1 MPVNLASPGVVI
13 REVDLTLGNVSTSNE
28 SVGAIVSPFSR
39 GPVDEPVLIASENQL
54 LETFGEPSSTDRQ
67 YEGWLTISS
76 YLAYGG
82 VVQVVRSDNDKIA
95 NAYIGTS
102 VTGIKINS
110 LEDYESRGYDENV
123 IPGITYAARNPG
135 SWSNG
140 TLVATIDSQADQI
153 LSVTGLST
161 LPVAPILGNG
171 VLQFIDNPVPGAG
184 TTSSA
189 RGYLKGIVSGVNT
202 ITDTV
207 QVKVLGFKAGEPIV
221 LNPADQDG
229 LDYTDVDYQQ
239 GGTYRFE
246 AAPST
251 GFSTERGIRFFD
263 LAGFTTST
271 TVTSAI
277 DWFDQQEVRINR
289 STSVSWNQ
297 LANRPGTTAFG
308 RNRDS
313 RFDEV
318 HVVVFD
324 ATGEVTGN
332 AGTILEKS
340 IGLSKATD
348 GEFSVG
354 SPSYWRKYL
363 ANNSDYVFGGSEPI
377 DTVSVNF
384 AEDVGNGFSTSF
396 NGEWD
401 QQARNISFDCVGN
414 PAAGAGSSA
423 TNTLEGGKN
432 YDGLEDLNKE
442 GALKVSVGDVA
453 AGYDNFESD
462 DELAVDFL
470 LMGSGAY
477 SELEVQQLAN
487 KLISIAEQRKDA
499 LAFISPYRG
508 SQVTDSGAG
517 ASVSLS
523 SDEITQRVIDF
534 YSTVGSSSY
543 AIFDSGYKYT
553 FDRFADK
560 FRFIPLNGDIAGCC
574 ARTDQIAF
582 PWFSPAGTTR
592 GAVLNGARLAY
603 NPTQLQRDR
612 LYSARINPVVFATDV
627 GGIVLFGDKT
637 GLSASSAFDRVNVR
651 RLFIY
656 MEDAIGAAAKDQLFE
671 FNDEVTRT
679 NFVNI
684 VEPFLRDIESK
695 RGITDFVV
703 VCDET
708 NNTPAVIDR
717 NEFVA
722 DIFVKPARSINFI
735 GLTFV
740 ATRTGVSF
748 DEIVGNV

>member
-28 SVGAIVSPFSR
+28 SIGAIVSPFSR
-39 GPVDEPVLIASENQL
+39 GPVDEPVLITSENQL

-82 VVQVVRSDNDKIA
+82 VVQVVRSDNEELS
-95 NAYIGTS
+95 NAFVGTAS
-102 VTGIKINS
+102 SIKINS
-110 LEDYESRGYDENV
+110 LADYESRGYDEFV
-123 IPGITYAARNPG
+123 IPGVTVAARNPG
-135 SWSNG
+135 SWANG
-140 TLVATIDSQADQI
+140 VLVAFIDGQADQI
-153 LSVTGLST
+153 LNVPGIST
-161 LPVAPILGNG
+161 SAVVPVLGDGIL
-171 VLQFIDNPVPGAG
+171 QYIEKETAGAG
-184 TTSSA
+184 TTSIA
-189 RGYLKGIVSGVNT
+189 QGFLKGIITGINT
-202 ITDTV
+202 NTDDI
-207 QVKVLGFKAGEPIV
+207 QVKVLSFKPSDDPNENITSDDGFVE
-221 LNPADQDG
+221 
-229 LDYTDVDYQQ
+229 VDYQQ
-239 GGTYRFE
+239 GGTWSYV
-246 AAPST
+246 AD
-251 GFSTERGIRFFD
+251 GFRVYDSAGI
-263 LAGFTTST
+263 T
-271 TVTSAI
+271 TVTEESLPR
-277 DWFDQQEVRINR
+277 DWFDDQSVQLNR
-289 STSVSWNQ
+289 STSVKWNQ
-297 LANRPGTTAFG
+297 LANRPTTTAFG
-308 RNRDS
+308 ENRS
-313 RFDEV
+313 ARFDEF
-318 HVVVFD
+318 HVVIFD

-332 AGTILEKS
+332 AGTILEKN
-340 IGLSKATD
+340 IGISKATD
-348 GEFSVG
+348 AEFSVG
-354 SPSYWRKYL
+354 SPSYWRRYL
-363 ANNSDYVFGGSEPI
+363 ANNSDYIFGGSEPVGVV
-377 DTVSVNF
+377 TCSF
-384 AEDVGNGFSTSF
+384 EEGVGNGFVPETGG
-396 NGEWD
+396 NWD
-401 QQARNISFDCVGN
+401 QPARNVNFFGSGN
-414 PAAGAGSSA
+414 LAVS
-423 TNTLEGGKN
+423 LEGGKN
-432 YDGLEDLNKE
+432 YDGGEDINST
-442 GALKVSVGDVA
+442 GALEVSPGDIA

-462 DELAVDFL
+462 DELDIDFL
-470 LMGSGAY
+470 LMGSASYDENGAR
-477 SELEVQQLAN
+477 SIAN
-487 KLISIAEQRKDA
+487 KLISIAEQRKDT

-508 SQVTDSGAG
+508 SQITDSGTG

-523 SDEITQRVIDF
+523 SDEITQRVIDY
-534 YSTVGSSSY
+534 YSTIASSSF
-543 AIFDSGYKYT
+543 AIFDSGYKFM

-560 FRFIPLNGDIAGCC
+560 FRFVPLNGDIAGCC

-592 GAVLNGARLAY
+592 GAILNGSRLAY

-637 GLSASSAFDRVNVR
+637 GLSASSAFDRINVR
-651 RLFIY
+651 RLFIF
-656 MEDAIGAAAKDQLFE
+656 MEEAIGAAAKDQLFE

-740 ATRTGVSF
+740 ATRSGVSF

>member
-28 SVGAIVSPFSR
+28 SIGAIVSPFSR

-82 VVQVVRSDNDKIA
+82 VVQVVRSDNDELS
-95 NAYIGTS
+95 NAFVGTAS
-102 VTGIKINS
+102 SIKINS
-110 LEDYESRGYDENV
+110 LADYESRGYDENV
-123 IPGITYAARNPG
+123 IPGVTVAARNPG
-135 SWSNG
+135 SWANG
-140 TLVATIDSQADQI
+140 VLVAFIDGQADQI
-153 LSVTGLST
+153 LSVPGIATS
-161 LPVAPILGNG
+161 PVIPVLGDG
-171 VLQFIDNPVPGAG
+171 IVQYISKETAGAG
-184 TTSSA
+184 TTSTA
-189 RGYLKGIVSGVNT
+189 EGFLKSIITGINT
-202 ITDTV
+202 VTEEI
-207 QVKVLGFKAGEPIV
+207 QVKVLSFKASD
-221 LNPADQDG
+221 NPNETILSDDG
-229 LDYTDVDYQQ
+229 FVEVDYQQ
-239 GGTYRFE
+239 GGTWSFVADGVTVYD
-246 AAPST
+246 AA
-251 GFSTERGIRFFD
+251 GI
-263 LAGFTTST
+263 TTAISA
-271 TVTSAI
+271 VTPR
-277 DWFDQQEVRINR
+277 DWFDDQTVRIGRN
-289 STSVSWNQ
+289 TTVSWNQ
-297 LANRPGTTAFG
+297 LANRPTTTGFG
-308 RNRDS
+308 ENRGA
-313 RFDEV
+313 RFDEF
-318 HVVVFD
+318 HICVFD

-332 AGTILEKS
+332 AGTILEKN

-348 GEFSVG
+348 AEFSVG

-363 ANNSDYVFGGSEPI
+363 ANNSDYIFGGSQPVGVVTCSFEPG
-377 DTVSVNF
+377 
-384 AEDVGNGFSTSF
+384 VGNGFTPETG
-396 NGEWD
+396 GEWD
-401 QQARNISFDCVGN
+401 RQARNINFFGCGN
-414 PAAGAGSSA
+414 VP
-423 TNTLEGGKN
+423 LVIDGGKN
-432 YDGLEDLNKE
+432 YDGGEDPAAA
-442 GALKVSVGDVA
+442 GALAVSPADIA

-462 DELAVDFL
+462 DELDIDFL
-470 LMGSGAY
+470 LMGSASYDINGAR
-477 SELEVQQLAN
+477 SIAN
-487 KLISIAEQRKDA
+487 KLISIAEQRRDT

-508 SQVTDSGAG
+508 SQITDSGTG

-523 SDEITQRVIDF
+523 SDEITSRVIDF
-534 YSTVGSSSY
+534 YSTVASSSY
-543 AIFDSGYKYT
+543 AILDSGYKFM

-560 FRFIPLNGDIAGCC
+560 FRYVPLNGDIAGCC

-592 GAVLNGARLAY
+592 GAVLNGTRLAY

-637 GLSASSAFDRVNVR
+637 ALSAASAFDRINVR

-695 RGITDFVV
+695 RGITEFVV

-740 ATRTGVSF
+740 ATRSGVSF
-748 DEIVGNV
+748 EEIIGNV